1 MYVIGFKLFLS
12 SQTRQKN
19 TKEDNIYIPVYIPTL
34 IKINLNKLNLKK
46 KSYSRFYVLIRTLH
60 YLRNN
65 YKYNRFKYQ
74 NGVLNKVDCFLT
86 VIKKRILDKL
96 LMLICFLNFLKK

>member
-34 IKINLNKLNLKK
+34 IKINLNKLN
-46 KSYSRFYVLIRTLH
+46 
-60 YLRNN
+60 
-65 YKYNRFKYQ
+65 
-74 NGVLNKVDCFLT
+74 
-86 VIKKRILDKL
+86 
-96 LMLICFLNFLKK
+96 